1 MSIIFF
7 NEFAVTIVINLIH
20 FDNCDT
26 MLNKDVD
33 AIFICR
39 FASFLLGIAVFTIK
53 DDLCIIAG
61 GFVDLLC
68 QIGL

>member
-39 FASFLLGIAVFTIK
+39 FASFLLG
-53 DDLCIIAG
+53 
-61 GFVDLLC
+61 
-68 QIGL
+68 